1 MFMKKSFILPLLII
15 SLLVS
20 TSVQAQFNLNNIK
33 SVASKATTT
42 AKSATSGTSSS
53 KSSSLTQD
61 EAASGLKSALTE
73 GSKKASTN
81 LNKTDGYFKDNT
93 VKILLP
99 SEAQPIAKNIKM
111 IPGGQKMEDDA
122 ILRMNRAAE
131 DAAITAADIFINA
144 ITKMT
149 IADAINILYGSNDAA
164 TVYLKKNTYNE
175 LKVAF
180 QPKIAASL
188 NKKIVANISAAQSW
202 SVLMTANNKVA
213 GTYPGKAAGMKKV
226 NTDLAEYVTE
236 KALDGLFV
244 KIAATEL
251 DIRKNTTARVNDI
264 LKKVFGQLDLKK

>member
-1 MFMKKSFILPLLII
+1 
-15 SLLVS
+15 
-20 TSVQAQFNLNNIK
+20 
-33 SVASKATTT
+33 
-42 AKSATSGTSSS
+42 
-53 KSSSLTQD
+53 
-61 EAASGLKSALTE
+61 LTE

-264 LKKVFGQLDLKK
+264 LVGNNIFQQWHSLFCWNIQPPKWETL